1 MGLDL
6 DGRDLADAVWLAQFM
21 PPAIYT
27 APEPEVE
34 PTPSPIQTVEAPSI
48 PAAEPTT
55 SLYIDDRPPS
65 TPQDTAETPEP
76 QDKPQGTPFPVPAA
90 PALRTRLDLARSL
103 RPLMRK
109 VPSRNRYDLDE
120 EATVTQIAETQLQLP
135 VVRSQPE
142 RWLDLEFIVEDS
154 KTTVIWERA
163 IAELQHLMEYQ
174 GAFRTVR
181 TWQLSVPDP
190 NTAKPDDVRLFPRWR
205 DRSPAMNQ
213 RPRNTRELRDMG
225 GRRLLL
231 LVTDCTSL
239 LWRRGIIH
247 YTLLDWA
254 TVQPVSIVQLFP
266 ERLWSRTALSDGHMV
281 RLRAIAPGLPSALLD
296 MDNAPVLSGASAD
309 DWDDDGQDP
318 AQDDD
323 QRLLTLPIVTL
334 NPQSMLRW
342 ARVVA
347 GMGDT
352 PTPGRAFELSMIRQA
367 AQDYDA
373 SREAIAQHPP
383 RTARQRVALFRAT
396 ASETAEKL
404 AGYMAATPVSLPVI
418 DLLRDVFVPEA
429 RQDHV
434 AEVLLSGL
442 LQRCD
447 QVDDEVC
454 RYRFF
459 GDQETAG
466 EGDRVRD
473 LLLDGVPV
481 QRTMEV
487 LNRLTE
493 LIQDRAGNT
502 LTSFEAFLAAFE
514 ESGTALGDR
523 ALPLAEVGLSVL
535 RRLGGSYRAIA
546 QRYETVLRPTPLSSD
561 QKQPVQ
567 SEGITYEE
575 LEYEVAE
582 FINFPPLQTITY
594 TSKTIVD
601 IQDRFDFITAMIEQQ
616 LRFLGIGQEW
626 VIQEQAGVAWGYVEP
641 LNDDS
646 EQLIALNMIAIP
658 GGTFTMG
665 APEGELESNDSER
678 PQHEVT
684 VPPFCMSQTPI
695 TQAQWRIVA
704 GYDPIDRKLD
714 PDPSRFKSDHRPVE
728 RVSWDDA
735 QEFCRR
741 LSLKKGQVYRLPSE
755 AEWEYACRAGT
766 TTPFHFGEMLTTD
779 LANYNGNSNYGDEP
793 KGVHHE
799 ETTDVGS
806 FPGNPWGFYDMH
818 GNVWEWCEDSWHNN
832 YKGAPED
839 GSAWISKNEKHENK
853 VSRGGSWNFKPWH
866 CRSAY
871 RNYIIPADRSY
882 YGFRV
887 VCHARG
893 TP

>member
-1 MGLDL
+1 METSEQQRRPTIGQFAQRLAQLGLDL

-21 PPAIYT
+21 PQAVYT
-27 APEPEVE
+27 APEPEAE
-34 PTPSPIQTVEAPSI
+34 PTPSSPIQTVEAPSI

-65 TPQDTAETPEP
+65 PPEPAESPEP
-76 QDKPQGTPFPVPAA
+76 QETPQGTPFPVPAA

-142 RWLDLEFIVEDS
+142 RWLDLDFIVEDS

-190 NTAKPDDVRLFPRWR
+190 NSAKPDDVHLFPRWR
-205 DRSPAMNQ
+205 DRSPAARQ

-247 YTLLDWA
+247 DTLLDWA

-266 ERLWSRTALSDGHMV
+266 ERLWSRTALSDGHIV

-352 PTPGRAFELSMIRQA
+352 PTPGRAFELSMIRQI

-373 SREAIAQHPP
+373 SREAIAQSPP
-383 RTARQRVALFRAT
+383 RTARQRVALFRAS

-459 GDQETAG
+459 GDEQTVG

-481 QRTMEV
+481 QRTVEV
-487 LNRLTE
+487 LNHLTL

-514 ESGTALGDR
+514 ESGTALEAR

-535 RRLGGSYRAIA
+535 HRLGGTYRAIA
-546 QRYETVLRPTPLSSD
+546 QRYETVLQPSSLSSNGE
-561 QKQPVQ
+561 QRVQ
-567 SEGITYEE
+567 SEDIHYEE

-582 FINFPPLQTITY
+582 FIDFPPLQTITY
-594 TSKTIVD
+594 TSPTIVD
-601 IQDRFDFITAMIEQQ
+601 IQDRFDFTTATIERQR
-616 LRFLGIGQEW
+616 RFLGLGREW
-626 VIQEQAGVAWGYVEP
+626 VIRKRAGVGWGYIES

-646 EQLIALNMIAIP
+646 DNPIALNMIAIP

-665 APEGELESNDSER
+665 APEEELESLDRER
-678 PQHEVT
+678 PQHDVT
-684 VPPFCMSQTPI
+684 VPPFCISQTPI

-704 GYDPIDRKLD
+704 GYDPVERELD
-714 PDPSRFKSDHRPVE
+714 PD
-728 RVSWDDA
+728 
-735 QEFCRR
+735 
-741 LSLKKGQVYRLPSE
+741 
-755 AEWEYACRAGT
+755 
-766 TTPFHFGEMLTTD
+766 
-779 LANYNGNSNYGDEP
+779 
-793 KGVHHE
+793 
-799 ETTDVGS
+799 
-806 FPGNPWGFYDMH
+806 
-818 GNVWEWCEDSWHNN
+818 
-832 YKGAPED
+832 
-839 GSAWISKNEKHENK
+839 
-853 VSRGGSWNFKPWH
+853 
-866 CRSAY
+866 
-871 RNYIIPADRSY
+871 
-882 YGFRV
+882 
-887 VCHARG
+887 
-893 TP
+893 